1 MDKIIFLV
9 SQKSKT
15 IAMGFIAKATLLF
28 AILHIAMSSMS
39 IHIPKKR
46 YIERQVHTSVS
57 TWHQSDMK
65 VNIRRIIDLLDLLL
79 GDMVSS
85 IKVENY
91 ENRHYE
97 NLFHGILVI

>member
-28 AILHIAMSSMS
+28 AILQVAMSSMS
-39 IHIPKKR
+39 IHTPKKR
-46 YIERQVHTSVS
+46 YIERDVHTSVS
-57 TWHQSDMK
+57 TWHQTDMK
-65 VNIRRIIDLLDLLL
+65 VNYRRIIDLLDLLL
-79 GDMVSS
+79 RDMVSS

-97 NLFHGILVI
+97 NLFMVF